1 MRMNGRRMMLYAAA
15 GMALPGGGETV
26 ERPKTGLALLEATL
40 AKPKVTFTADSGIA
54 DDVVTFTV
62 NKADFF
68 AAMTMSESGKTV
80 GVTFALTG
88 IIPYLNGSGAEKRA
102 SVNCAGARATVKM
115 LND

>member
-1 MRMNGRRMMLYAAA
+1 MDAVA
-15 GMALPGGGETV
+15 GTAVAIEK
-26 ERPKTGLALLEATL
+26 PKTGLALLEATL
-40 AKPKVTFTADSGIA
+40 AKPKVTFTVDSGIN
-54 DDVVTFTV
+54 DDVVTCTC

-88 IIPYLNGSGAEKRA
+88 IIPYINGSGAEKRA
-102 SVNCAGARATVKM
+102 SVNCAGARSTVKM